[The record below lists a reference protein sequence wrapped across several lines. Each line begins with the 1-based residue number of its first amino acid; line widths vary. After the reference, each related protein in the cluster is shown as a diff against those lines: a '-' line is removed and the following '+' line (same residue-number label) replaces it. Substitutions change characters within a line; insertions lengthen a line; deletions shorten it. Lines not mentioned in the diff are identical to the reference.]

1 MAEEIT
7 PPATPPA
14 EQGGQKSKEETKTL
28 TQAQIDEIIEERL
41 GRDRRSRE
49 EALAKDLGM
58 PLKDVKAMIRAKKDA
73 EEAAKSEL
81 EKLTADLA
89 KHQSDAQVA
98 RIEAVK
104 LRALIK
110 AGAAPDKVDALL
122 KRVVGSTP
130 EEIEADV
137 KELQSLGLIQPAGM
151 GGAINPA
158 NQAKEPTLDEQIKAA
173 EKAGNIPLAISL
185 KLKKQGL
192 G

>member
-1 MAEEIT
+1 MAEDTT

-14 EQGGQKSKEETKTL
+14 EQGGQKEEVKTF
-28 TQAQIDEIIEERL
+28 TQAQIDEIIKERL
-41 GRDRRSRE
+41 GRDRQTRE

-58 PLKDVKAMIRAKKDA
+58 PLKDVKAMIRAKKEA

-110 AGAAPDKVDALL
+110 AGAAPDKIDALL
-122 KRVVGSTP
+122 KRVIGSTP

-151 GGAINPA
+151 GGSVNPA
-158 NQAKEPTLDEQIKAA
+158 NQAKEPTIDEQIKAA